1 MVAFKSPCI
10 FRLKVFTLLMHE
22 QKINVEF
29 HDISPEGR
37 EVSTIARLPTGS
49 KLTIFGLSFAI
60 VVWKSCY
67 YEMVE

>member
-1 MVAFKSPCI
+1 MVGFKSPCI

-29 HDISPEGR
+29 HGY
-37 EVSTIARLPTGS
+37 VSRRTIARLPTGS
-49 KLTIFGLSFAI
+49 KLTIFGLLFAI

-67 YEMVE
+67 HEMVE